1 MEVESVWGEGLV
13 LYQMAIVYEAAN
25 KNRLLV
31 NAPVEL
37 KSYLPSVD
45 RVRQEMKNCLL
56 EALEKFR
63 KIDHYLGI
71 SLAANEIAAGIK
83 DDSKTFW

>member
-37 KSYLPSVD
+37 
-45 RVRQEMKNCLL
+45 
-56 EALEKFR
+56 
-63 KIDHYLGI
+63 
-71 SLAANEIAAGIK
+71 
-83 DDSKTFW
+83 